1 MTVAST
7 SLTAFTTVNVTE
19 RQNEVLLALYRLMQA
34 TDVQIGAA
42 LGWTINR
49 VTPRRGELKDMGLVE
64 FVRTTIGP
72 TGRPM
77 KVWKLT
83 DGARAYIERHM
94 DHKEA
99 A

>member
-1 MTVAST
+1 MTVTST
-7 SLTAFTTVNVTE
+7 SLTAFTTVNVSE
-19 RQNEVLLALYRLMQA
+19 RQNETLLALYLLKQA
-34 TDVQIGAA
+34 TDVQIADM

-49 VTPRRGELKDMGLVE
+49 VTPRRGELKKMGLVE

-72 TGRPM
+72 TGRPA

-83 DGARAYIERHM
+83 DDARAYVERHM
-94 DHKEA
+94 DRKEA